1 MIYWFIGQPAC
12 GKTTLAKLFIRYHYM
27 PKYLFFDGD
36 DLRKIFGNAYAPEHF
51 TREYREEQTR
61 ALQRLLAYIA
71 DQGTDI
77 VIATVNPYREI
88 REQFKK
94 SRPDVKEI
102 YVYKTD
108 LRQREGY
115 AVTDFEE
122 PLENFVGI
130 NTTGKTPDQS
140 AREIWEKLGFG
151 ATLDDM

>member
-71 DQGTDI
+71 DQSTDI
-77 VIATVNPYREI
+77 VIATVNPYRAI
-88 REQFKK
+88 REEFKK
-94 SRPDVKEI
+94 SRADVKEI

-108 LRQREGY
+108 PRQRENY
-115 AVTDFEE
+115 AVADFEE
-122 PLENFVGI
+122 PLENFIGI
-130 NTTGKTPDQS
+130 NTTGRIPEQS
-140 AREIWEKLGFG
+140 IAEIREKLGL
-151 ATLDDM
+151 AAPLDGK